1 MKVYFQIAERSIS
14 SAKVKHSNYKH
25 HEKSEKRTLK
35 TSFFDINQ
43 GEIGKYLQKISISLS
58 PSALFLRNLHPEKQ
72 KLHTGL
78 PNTRDSEVQRER
90 KKGVL
95 QLENIKK
102 VSTKMKKVF
111 MMVALVLACTT
122 GSLANETCAESAT
135 TSEMSSLP
143 AKKSTKKK
151 KTTTKKKSTTTAK
164 KTSSKSST
172 STATTATSASTAS
185 TDSSKT
191 HSADTVN
198 TKASAVGVLAGLLGY
213 AGGNSSNATGST
225 TSKVGS
231 IVGSILDNVIG
242 STTFKKADLCA
253 HTWKYKSPGCAFTSE
268 NLLAKAGGE
277 IAAKKVEEKLSTY
290 YQKAGFSS
298 SNTYFKFNED
308 GTFNAKIDGKSWS
321 GTYTFDE
328 KTHAI
333 DLKGRLL
340 LSLNGFA
347 TKNSSG
353 ISILFESKKLLTI
366 IQTLTAL
373 SGNTTL
379 GTIGEISKNYDGI
392 RVGFDLSK

>member
-1 MKVYFQIAERSIS
+1 
-14 SAKVKHSNYKH
+14 
-25 HEKSEKRTLK
+25 
-35 TSFFDINQ
+35 
-43 GEIGKYLQKISISLS
+43 
-58 PSALFLRNLHPEKQ
+58 
-72 KLHTGL
+72 
-78 PNTRDSEVQRER
+78 
-90 KKGVL
+90 
-95 QLENIKK
+95 
-102 VSTKMKKVF
+102 MKKVF
-111 MMVALVLACTT
+111 MMVALVLTCTT

-143 AKKSTKKK
+143 TKKSTKKK
-151 KTTTKKKSTTTAK
+151 KATTKKKSTTTAK

-172 STATTATSASTAS
+172 STATT
-185 TDSSKT
+185 DSSKT
-191 HSADTVN
+191 HSADTV
-198 TKASAVGVLAGLLGY
+198 KSSAVGVLAELLGY
-213 AGGNSSNATGST
+213 AGGNSNNTTGST

-308 GTFNAKIDGKSWS
+308 GTFNAKINGKSWS

-347 TKNSSG
+347 TKNTSG

>member
-1 MKVYFQIAERSIS
+1 
-14 SAKVKHSNYKH
+14 
-25 HEKSEKRTLK
+25 
-35 TSFFDINQ
+35 
-43 GEIGKYLQKISISLS
+43 
-58 PSALFLRNLHPEKQ
+58 
-72 KLHTGL
+72 
-78 PNTRDSEVQRER
+78 
-90 KKGVL
+90 
-95 QLENIKK
+95 
-102 VSTKMKKVF
+102 MKKVF

-135 TSEMSSLP
+135 TSEMSCLP

-172 STATTATSASTAS
+172 STATTASTAT

-191 HSADTVN
+191 HSADTV
-198 TKASAVGVLAGLLGY
+198 KSSAVGVLAELLGY
-213 AGGNSSNATGST
+213 AGGNSSNSTGST

-347 TKNSSG
+347 TKNTSG

>member
-1 MKVYFQIAERSIS
+1 
-14 SAKVKHSNYKH
+14 
-25 HEKSEKRTLK
+25 
-35 TSFFDINQ
+35 
-43 GEIGKYLQKISISLS
+43 
-58 PSALFLRNLHPEKQ
+58 
-72 KLHTGL
+72 
-78 PNTRDSEVQRER
+78 
-90 KKGVL
+90 
-95 QLENIKK
+95 
-102 VSTKMKKVF
+102 MKKVF
-111 MMVALVLACTT
+111 MMVALVLTCTT

-151 KTTTKKKSTTTAK
+151 KATTKKKSTTTAK

-172 STATTATSASTAS
+172 STATTASTAT

-213 AGGNSSNATGST
+213 AGGNSSSNTTGST

-231 IVGSILDNVIG
+231 ILDYVSG

-347 TKNSSG
+347 TKNTSG

-392 RVGFDLSK
+392 RVGFDFSK

>member
-1 MKVYFQIAERSIS
+1 
-14 SAKVKHSNYKH
+14 
-25 HEKSEKRTLK
+25 
-35 TSFFDINQ
+35 
-43 GEIGKYLQKISISLS
+43 
-58 PSALFLRNLHPEKQ
+58 
-72 KLHTGL
+72 
-78 PNTRDSEVQRER
+78 
-90 KKGVL
+90 
-95 QLENIKK
+95 
-102 VSTKMKKVF
+102 
-111 MMVALVLACTT
+111 
-122 GSLANETCAESAT
+122 
-135 TSEMSSLP
+135 MSSLP

-151 KTTTKKKSTTTAK
+151 KATTKKKSTTTAK

-172 STATTATSASTAS
+172 STATTASTAT

-191 HSADTVN
+191 HSADTV
-198 TKASAVGVLAGLLGY
+198 KSSAVGVLAELLGY
-213 AGGNSSNATGST
+213 AGGNSSNSTGST
-225 TSKVGS
+225 TSKVRS

>member
-1 MKVYFQIAERSIS
+1 
-14 SAKVKHSNYKH
+14 
-25 HEKSEKRTLK
+25 
-35 TSFFDINQ
+35 
-43 GEIGKYLQKISISLS
+43 
-58 PSALFLRNLHPEKQ
+58 
-72 KLHTGL
+72 
-78 PNTRDSEVQRER
+78 
-90 KKGVL
+90 
-95 QLENIKK
+95 
-102 VSTKMKKVF
+102 MKKVF

-151 KTTTKKKSTTTAK
+151 KATTKKKSTTTAK

-172 STATTATSASTAS
+172 STASTAT

-213 AGGNSSNATGST
+213 AGGNSSNTTGST

-290 YQKAGFSS
+290 YQKAGFNS

-347 TKNSSG
+347 TKNTSG

>member
-1 MKVYFQIAERSIS
+1 
-14 SAKVKHSNYKH
+14 
-25 HEKSEKRTLK
+25 
-35 TSFFDINQ
+35 
-43 GEIGKYLQKISISLS
+43 
-58 PSALFLRNLHPEKQ
+58 
-72 KLHTGL
+72 
-78 PNTRDSEVQRER
+78 
-90 KKGVL
+90 
-95 QLENIKK
+95 
-102 VSTKMKKVF
+102 MKKVF

-135 TSEMSSLP
+135 TSEMSCLP

-151 KTTTKKKSTTTAK
+151 KATTKKKKSTTTAK

-172 STATTATSASTAS
+172 STATTASTAT

-198 TKASAVGVLAGLLGY
+198 TKASAVGVLAELLGY
-213 AGGNSSNATGST
+213 AGGNSSNSTGST

-253 HTWKYKSPGCAFTSE
+253 YTWKYKSPGCAFTSE

-277 IAAKKVEEKLSTY
+277 IAAKKVEDKLSTY

-347 TKNSSG
+347 TKNTSG

>member
-1 MKVYFQIAERSIS
+1 
-14 SAKVKHSNYKH
+14 
-25 HEKSEKRTLK
+25 
-35 TSFFDINQ
+35 
-43 GEIGKYLQKISISLS
+43 
-58 PSALFLRNLHPEKQ
+58 
-72 KLHTGL
+72 
-78 PNTRDSEVQRER
+78 
-90 KKGVL
+90 
-95 QLENIKK
+95 
-102 VSTKMKKVF
+102 MKKVF

-122 GSLANETCAESAT
+122 GSLANETCAESVT
-135 TSEMSSLP
+135 TSEMNSLP

-151 KTTTKKKSTTTAK
+151 KATTKKKSTTTAK

-172 STATTATSASTAS
+172 STATTASTAM

-198 TKASAVGVLAGLLGY
+198 TKASAVGVLAELLGY
-213 AGGNSSNATGST
+213 AGGNSSNNNNTGST
-225 TSKVGS
+225 TSK
-231 IVGSILDNVIG
+231 VGSILDNVIG

-277 IAAKKVEEKLSTY
+277 IAAKKVEDKLSTY

-298 SNTYFKFNED
+298 SNTNFKFNED

-347 TKNSSG
+347 TKNTSG

>member
-1 MKVYFQIAERSIS
+1 
-14 SAKVKHSNYKH
+14 
-25 HEKSEKRTLK
+25 
-35 TSFFDINQ
+35 
-43 GEIGKYLQKISISLS
+43 
-58 PSALFLRNLHPEKQ
+58 
-72 KLHTGL
+72 
-78 PNTRDSEVQRER
+78 
-90 KKGVL
+90 
-95 QLENIKK
+95 
-102 VSTKMKKVF
+102 MKKVF
-111 MMVALVLACTT
+111 MMVALVLTCTT

-151 KTTTKKKSTTTAK
+151 KATTKKKSTTTAK

-172 STATTATSASTAS
+172 STATTASTTT

-191 HSADTVN
+191 HSADTV
-198 TKASAVGVLAGLLGY
+198 KASAVGVLAGLLDY
-213 AGGNSSNATGST
+213 AGGNSSNTTGST

-231 IVGSILDNVIG
+231 IVESILDNVIG

-290 YQKAGFSS
+290 YQKAGFNS

-347 TKNSSG
+347 TKNTSG

-392 RVGFDLSK
+392 RVGFDFSK

>member
-1 MKVYFQIAERSIS
+1 
-14 SAKVKHSNYKH
+14 
-25 HEKSEKRTLK
+25 
-35 TSFFDINQ
+35 
-43 GEIGKYLQKISISLS
+43 
-58 PSALFLRNLHPEKQ
+58 
-72 KLHTGL
+72 
-78 PNTRDSEVQRER
+78 
-90 KKGVL
+90 
-95 QLENIKK
+95 
-102 VSTKMKKVF
+102 MKKVF

-135 TSEMSSLP
+135 TSEMSCLP

-151 KTTTKKKSTTTAK
+151 KATTKKKSTTTAK

-172 STATTATSASTAS
+172 STATTASTAT

-191 HSADTVN
+191 HSADTV
-198 TKASAVGVLAGLLGY
+198 KSSAVGVLAELLGY
-213 AGGNSSNATGST
+213 AGENSSNSTGST

-253 HTWKYKSPGCAFTSE
+253 YTWKYKSPGCAFTSE

>member
-1 MKVYFQIAERSIS
+1 
-14 SAKVKHSNYKH
+14 
-25 HEKSEKRTLK
+25 
-35 TSFFDINQ
+35 
-43 GEIGKYLQKISISLS
+43 
-58 PSALFLRNLHPEKQ
+58 
-72 KLHTGL
+72 
-78 PNTRDSEVQRER
+78 
-90 KKGVL
+90 
-95 QLENIKK
+95 
-102 VSTKMKKVF
+102 MKKVF
-111 MMVALVLACTT
+111 MMVALVLACAT
-122 GSLANETCAESAT
+122 GSLANETCTESGT
-135 TSEMSSLP
+135 TSEMSCLP

-151 KTTTKKKSTTTAK
+151 KATTKKKKSTTTAK

-172 STATTATSASTAS
+172 STATTASTAT

-198 TKASAVGVLAGLLGY
+198 TKASAVGVLAELLGY
-213 AGGNSSNATGST
+213 AGGNSSNSTGST

>member
-1 MKVYFQIAERSIS
+1 M
-14 SAKVKHSNYKH
+14 
-25 HEKSEKRTLK
+25 K
-35 TSFFDINQ
+35 TSK
-43 GEIGKYLQKISISLS
+43 KYQQI
-58 PSALFLRNLHPEKQ
+58 
-72 KLHTGL
+72 
-78 PNTRDSEVQRER
+78 
-90 KKGVL
+90 
-95 QLENIKK
+95 
-102 VSTKMKKVF
+102 
-111 MMVALVLACTT
+111 
-122 GSLANETCAESAT
+122 
-135 TSEMSSLP
+135 
-143 AKKSTKKK
+143 
-151 KTTTKKKSTTTAK
+151 TTAK
-164 KTSSKSST
+164 KTASKSST
-172 STATTATSASTAS
+172 STTTTASTAT

-198 TKASAVGVLAGLLGY
+198 TKASAVGVLAELLGY
-213 AGGNSSNATGST
+213 AGGNSSNTTGST

-333 DLKGRLL
+333 DQKGRLL

-347 TKNSSG
+347 TKNTSG

>member
-1 MKVYFQIAERSIS
+1 
-14 SAKVKHSNYKH
+14 
-25 HEKSEKRTLK
+25 
-35 TSFFDINQ
+35 
-43 GEIGKYLQKISISLS
+43 
-58 PSALFLRNLHPEKQ
+58 
-72 KLHTGL
+72 
-78 PNTRDSEVQRER
+78 
-90 KKGVL
+90 
-95 QLENIKK
+95 
-102 VSTKMKKVF
+102 MKKVF

-151 KTTTKKKSTTTAK
+151 KATTKKKSTTTAK

-172 STATTATSASTAS
+172 STATTASTTT

-191 HSADTVN
+191 HSADTV
-198 TKASAVGVLAGLLGY
+198 KASAVGVLAGLLGY
-213 AGGNSSNATGST
+213 AGGNSSNTTGST

-231 IVGSILDNVIG
+231 IVESILDNVIG

-308 GTFNAKIDGKSWS
+308 GTFNAKINGKSWS

-347 TKNSSG
+347 TKNTSG

>member
-1 MKVYFQIAERSIS
+1 
-14 SAKVKHSNYKH
+14 
-25 HEKSEKRTLK
+25 
-35 TSFFDINQ
+35 
-43 GEIGKYLQKISISLS
+43 
-58 PSALFLRNLHPEKQ
+58 
-72 KLHTGL
+72 
-78 PNTRDSEVQRER
+78 
-90 KKGVL
+90 
-95 QLENIKK
+95 
-102 VSTKMKKVF
+102 MKKVF

-151 KTTTKKKSTTTAK
+151 KATTKKKSTTTAK

-172 STATTATSASTAS
+172 STATTASTAT

-191 HSADTVN
+191 HSADTV
-198 TKASAVGVLAGLLGY
+198 KSSAVGVLAELLGY
-213 AGGNSSNATGST
+213 VGGNSSNSTGST

-290 YQKAGFSS
+290 YQKAGFNS

-347 TKNSSG
+347 TKNTSG

>member
-1 MKVYFQIAERSIS
+1 
-14 SAKVKHSNYKH
+14 
-25 HEKSEKRTLK
+25 
-35 TSFFDINQ
+35 
-43 GEIGKYLQKISISLS
+43 
-58 PSALFLRNLHPEKQ
+58 
-72 KLHTGL
+72 
-78 PNTRDSEVQRER
+78 
-90 KKGVL
+90 
-95 QLENIKK
+95 
-102 VSTKMKKVF
+102 MKKVF
-111 MMVALVLACTT
+111 MMVALVLACAT
-122 GSLANETCAESAT
+122 GSLANETCAESVT
-135 TSEMSSLP
+135 TSEMSCLP

-151 KTTTKKKSTTTAK
+151 KATTKKKSTTTAK

-172 STATTATSASTAS
+172 STATTASTAT

-198 TKASAVGVLAGLLGY
+198 TKASAVGVLAELLGY
-213 AGGNSSNATGST
+213 AGGNSSNSTGST
-225 TSKVGS
+225 TSK
-231 IVGSILDNVIG
+231 VGSILDNVIG

>member
-1 MKVYFQIAERSIS
+1 
-14 SAKVKHSNYKH
+14 
-25 HEKSEKRTLK
+25 
-35 TSFFDINQ
+35 
-43 GEIGKYLQKISISLS
+43 
-58 PSALFLRNLHPEKQ
+58 
-72 KLHTGL
+72 
-78 PNTRDSEVQRER
+78 
-90 KKGVL
+90 
-95 QLENIKK
+95 
-102 VSTKMKKVF
+102 MKKVF

-135 TSEMSSLP
+135 TSEMSCLP

-151 KTTTKKKSTTTAK
+151 KATTKKKKSTTTAK

-172 STATTATSASTAS
+172 STATTASTAT

-198 TKASAVGVLAGLLGY
+198 TKASAVGVLAELLGY
-213 AGGNSSNATGST
+213 AGGNSSNTTGST
-225 TSKVGS
+225 TSKMGS

-347 TKNSSG
+347 TKNTSG

-379 GTIGEISKNYDGI
+379 STIGEISKNYDGI

>member
-1 MKVYFQIAERSIS
+1 
-14 SAKVKHSNYKH
+14 
-25 HEKSEKRTLK
+25 
-35 TSFFDINQ
+35 
-43 GEIGKYLQKISISLS
+43 
-58 PSALFLRNLHPEKQ
+58 
-72 KLHTGL
+72 
-78 PNTRDSEVQRER
+78 
-90 KKGVL
+90 
-95 QLENIKK
+95 
-102 VSTKMKKVF
+102 MKKVF

-151 KTTTKKKSTTTAK
+151 KATTKKKSTTTAK

-172 STATTATSASTAS
+172 STATTASTAT

-213 AGGNSSNATGST
+213 AGGNSSNTTGST
-225 TSKVGS
+225 TSK
-231 IVGSILDNVIG
+231 VGSILDNVIG

-277 IAAKKVEEKLSTY
+277 IAAKKVEEKLSSY
-290 YQKAGFSS
+290 YQKAGFNS

-347 TKNSSG
+347 TKNTSG

>member
-1 MKVYFQIAERSIS
+1 
-14 SAKVKHSNYKH
+14 
-25 HEKSEKRTLK
+25 
-35 TSFFDINQ
+35 
-43 GEIGKYLQKISISLS
+43 
-58 PSALFLRNLHPEKQ
+58 
-72 KLHTGL
+72 
-78 PNTRDSEVQRER
+78 
-90 KKGVL
+90 
-95 QLENIKK
+95 
-102 VSTKMKKVF
+102 MKKVF

-122 GSLANETCAESAT
+122 GSLANETCAESVT

-151 KTTTKKKSTTTAK
+151 KATTKKKSTTTAK

-172 STATTATSASTAS
+172 STATTASTAT

-191 HSADTVN
+191 HSADTV
-198 TKASAVGVLAGLLGY
+198 KSSAVGVLAELLGY
-213 AGGNSSNATGST
+213 AGGNSSNSTGST

-277 IAAKKVEEKLSTY
+277 IAAKKVEEKLSIY

-347 TKNSSG
+347 TKNTSG

>member
-1 MKVYFQIAERSIS
+1 
-14 SAKVKHSNYKH
+14 
-25 HEKSEKRTLK
+25 
-35 TSFFDINQ
+35 
-43 GEIGKYLQKISISLS
+43 
-58 PSALFLRNLHPEKQ
+58 
-72 KLHTGL
+72 
-78 PNTRDSEVQRER
+78 
-90 KKGVL
+90 
-95 QLENIKK
+95 
-102 VSTKMKKVF
+102 MKKVF
-111 MMVALVLACTT
+111 MMVALVLACAT

-151 KTTTKKKSTTTAK
+151 KATTKKKSTTTAK

-172 STATTATSASTAS
+172 STATTASTAT

-191 HSADTVN
+191 HSADTV
-198 TKASAVGVLAGLLGY
+198 KSSAVGVLAELLGY
-213 AGGNSSNATGST
+213 AGGNSSNSTGST
-225 TSKVGS
+225 TSK
-231 IVGSILDNVIG
+231 VGSILDNVIG

-253 HTWKYKSPGCAFTSE
+253 HTWKYKSPGCAFTSK

-347 TKNSSG
+347 TKNTSG

>member
-1 MKVYFQIAERSIS
+1 
-14 SAKVKHSNYKH
+14 
-25 HEKSEKRTLK
+25 
-35 TSFFDINQ
+35 
-43 GEIGKYLQKISISLS
+43 
-58 PSALFLRNLHPEKQ
+58 
-72 KLHTGL
+72 
-78 PNTRDSEVQRER
+78 
-90 KKGVL
+90 
-95 QLENIKK
+95 
-102 VSTKMKKVF
+102 MKKVF

-135 TSEMSSLP
+135 TSEMSCLP

-151 KTTTKKKSTTTAK
+151 KATTKKKKSTTTAK

-172 STATTATSASTAS
+172 STATTASTAT

-191 HSADTVN
+191 HSADTV
-198 TKASAVGVLAGLLGY
+198 KSSAVGVLAELLGY
-213 AGGNSSNATGST
+213 AGGNSSNTTGST

-253 HTWKYKSPGCAFTSE
+253 YTWKYKSPGCAFTSE

-290 YQKAGFSS
+290 YQKAGFNS

-353 ISILFESKKLLTI
+353 ISILFKSKKLLTI

>member
-1 MKVYFQIAERSIS
+1 MFE
-14 SAKVKHSNYKH
+14 
-25 HEKSEKRTLK
+25 EK
-35 TSFFDINQ
+35 D
-43 GEIGKYLQKISISLS
+43 GKYYFIFDTQDCIYAYNSSVESIES
-58 PSALFLRNLHPEKQ
+58 
-72 KLHTGL
+72 KLDPQRFAKDLKASHYYKDRKTKYYSRRKGGTKASSTIL
-78 PNTRDSEVQRER
+78 DLTEYSE
-90 KKGVL
+90 
-95 QLENIKK
+95 LENIKK

-111 MMVALVLACTT
+111 MMVALVLSCTT
-122 GSLANETCAESAT
+122 GCLANETCAESVT

-151 KTTTKKKSTTTAK
+151 KAITKKSNTTAK
-164 KTSSKSST
+164 KTASKSST
-172 STATTATSASTAS
+172 STATTASTAT

-198 TKASAVGVLAGLLGY
+198 TKASAVGVLAELLGY
-213 AGGNSSNATGST
+213 AGGNSSNTTGST

-347 TKNSSG
+347 TKNTSG

-392 RVGFDLSK
+392 RVGFDLGK

>member
-1 MKVYFQIAERSIS
+1 
-14 SAKVKHSNYKH
+14 
-25 HEKSEKRTLK
+25 
-35 TSFFDINQ
+35 
-43 GEIGKYLQKISISLS
+43 
-58 PSALFLRNLHPEKQ
+58 
-72 KLHTGL
+72 
-78 PNTRDSEVQRER
+78 
-90 KKGVL
+90 
-95 QLENIKK
+95 
-102 VSTKMKKVF
+102 MKKVF
-111 MMVALVLACTT
+111 MMVALVLTCTT
-122 GSLANETCAESAT
+122 GCLANETCAESVT

-151 KTTTKKKSTTTAK
+151 KAITKKSITTAK
-164 KTSSKSST
+164 KTASKSST
-172 STATTATSASTAS
+172 STATTASTAT

-213 AGGNSSNATGST
+213 AGGNSSNSTGST

-253 HTWKYKSPGCAFTSE
+253 HTWTYKSPGCAFTSE

-347 TKNSSG
+347 TKNTSG

>member
-1 MKVYFQIAERSIS
+1 
-14 SAKVKHSNYKH
+14 
-25 HEKSEKRTLK
+25 
-35 TSFFDINQ
+35 
-43 GEIGKYLQKISISLS
+43 
-58 PSALFLRNLHPEKQ
+58 
-72 KLHTGL
+72 
-78 PNTRDSEVQRER
+78 
-90 KKGVL
+90 
-95 QLENIKK
+95 
-102 VSTKMKKVF
+102 MKKVF

-151 KTTTKKKSTTTAK
+151 KATTKKKSTTTAK

-172 STATTATSASTAS
+172 STATTASTAT

-191 HSADTVN
+191 HSADTV
-198 TKASAVGVLAGLLGY
+198 KASAVGVLAELLGY
-213 AGGNSSNATGST
+213 AGGNSSNTTGST

-347 TKNSSG
+347 TKNTSG

>member
-1 MKVYFQIAERSIS
+1 
-14 SAKVKHSNYKH
+14 
-25 HEKSEKRTLK
+25 
-35 TSFFDINQ
+35 
-43 GEIGKYLQKISISLS
+43 
-58 PSALFLRNLHPEKQ
+58 
-72 KLHTGL
+72 
-78 PNTRDSEVQRER
+78 
-90 KKGVL
+90 
-95 QLENIKK
+95 
-102 VSTKMKKVF
+102 MKKVF
-111 MMVALVLACTT
+111 MMVALVLTCTT

-143 AKKSTKKK
+143 TKKSTKKK
-151 KTTTKKKSTTTAK
+151 KATTKKKSTTTAK

-172 STATTATSASTAS
+172 STATT
-185 TDSSKT
+185 DSSKT
-191 HSADTVN
+191 HSADTV
-198 TKASAVGVLAGLLGY
+198 KSSAVGVLAELLGY
-213 AGGNSSNATGST
+213 AGGNSSNTTGST

-347 TKNSSG
+347 TKNTSG

>member
-1 MKVYFQIAERSIS
+1 
-14 SAKVKHSNYKH
+14 
-25 HEKSEKRTLK
+25 
-35 TSFFDINQ
+35 
-43 GEIGKYLQKISISLS
+43 
-58 PSALFLRNLHPEKQ
+58 
-72 KLHTGL
+72 
-78 PNTRDSEVQRER
+78 
-90 KKGVL
+90 
-95 QLENIKK
+95 
-102 VSTKMKKVF
+102 MKKVF

-135 TSEMSSLP
+135 TSEMSCLP

-151 KTTTKKKSTTTAK
+151 KATTKKKKSTTTAK

-172 STATTATSASTAS
+172 STATTASTAT

-198 TKASAVGVLAGLLGY
+198 TKASAVGVLAELLGY
-213 AGGNSSNATGST
+213 AGGNSSNSTGST
-225 TSKVGS
+225 TSK
-231 IVGSILDNVIG
+231 VGSILDNVIG
-242 STTFKKADLCA
+242 STTFKKADLCS

-347 TKNSSG
+347 TKNTSG

>member
-1 MKVYFQIAERSIS
+1 M
-14 SAKVKHSNYKH
+14 
-25 HEKSEKRTLK
+25 
-35 TSFFDINQ
+35 
-43 GEIGKYLQKISISLS
+43 
-58 PSALFLRNLHPEKQ
+58 
-72 KLHTGL
+72 
-78 PNTRDSEVQRER
+78 
-90 KKGVL
+90 
-95 QLENIKK
+95 
-102 VSTKMKKVF
+102 
-111 MMVALVLACTT
+111 
-122 GSLANETCAESAT
+122 
-135 TSEMSSLP
+135 
-143 AKKSTKKK
+143 
-151 KTTTKKKSTTTAK
+151 
-164 KTSSKSST
+164 
-172 STATTATSASTAS
+172 
-185 TDSSKT
+185 
-191 HSADTVN
+191 
-198 TKASAVGVLAGLLGY
+198 
-213 AGGNSSNATGST
+213 
-225 TSKVGS
+225 
-231 IVGSILDNVIG
+231 IG

-379 GTIGEISKNYDGI
+379 GTIGEISKTMMASALVSISANK
-392 RVGFDLSK
+392 RSESKIDYWIKNRRIGDSKSQSTWSHISLIL

>member
-1 MKVYFQIAERSIS
+1 
-14 SAKVKHSNYKH
+14 
-25 HEKSEKRTLK
+25 
-35 TSFFDINQ
+35 
-43 GEIGKYLQKISISLS
+43 
-58 PSALFLRNLHPEKQ
+58 
-72 KLHTGL
+72 
-78 PNTRDSEVQRER
+78 
-90 KKGVL
+90 
-95 QLENIKK
+95 
-102 VSTKMKKVF
+102 MKKVF
-111 MMVALVLACTT
+111 MMVALVLSCTT
-122 GSLANETCAESAT
+122 GCLANETYAESVT

-151 KTTTKKKSTTTAK
+151 KATTKKSITTAK
-164 KTSSKSST
+164 KTASKSST
-172 STATTATSASTAS
+172 STATTASTAT

-198 TKASAVGVLAGLLGY
+198 TKASAVGVLAELLGY
-213 AGGNSSNATGST
+213 AGGNSSNTTGST

-277 IAAKKVEEKLSTY
+277 IASKKVEEKLSTY

-347 TKNSSG
+347 TKNTSG

-392 RVGFDLSK
+392 RVGFDLGK

>member
-1 MKVYFQIAERSIS
+1 
-14 SAKVKHSNYKH
+14 
-25 HEKSEKRTLK
+25 
-35 TSFFDINQ
+35 
-43 GEIGKYLQKISISLS
+43 
-58 PSALFLRNLHPEKQ
+58 
-72 KLHTGL
+72 
-78 PNTRDSEVQRER
+78 
-90 KKGVL
+90 
-95 QLENIKK
+95 
-102 VSTKMKKVF
+102 MKKVF

-151 KTTTKKKSTTTAK
+151 KATTKKKKSTTTAK

-172 STATTATSASTAS
+172 STATTASTAT

-198 TKASAVGVLAGLLGY
+198 TKASAVGVLAELLGY
-213 AGGNSSNATGST
+213 AGGNSSNTTGST

-231 IVGSILDNVIG
+231 IVESILDNVIG

-333 DLKGRLL
+333 DLKSRLL

-347 TKNSSG
+347 TKNTPG

>member
-1 MKVYFQIAERSIS
+1 
-14 SAKVKHSNYKH
+14 
-25 HEKSEKRTLK
+25 
-35 TSFFDINQ
+35 
-43 GEIGKYLQKISISLS
+43 
-58 PSALFLRNLHPEKQ
+58 
-72 KLHTGL
+72 
-78 PNTRDSEVQRER
+78 
-90 KKGVL
+90 
-95 QLENIKK
+95 
-102 VSTKMKKVF
+102 MKKVF

-122 GSLANETCAESAT
+122 GSLANETCAESVT

-151 KTTTKKKSTTTAK
+151 KATTKKKSTTTAK
-164 KTSSKSST
+164 KTASKSST
-172 STATTATSASTAS
+172 STTTTASTAT

-191 HSADTVN
+191 HSADTV
-198 TKASAVGVLAGLLGY
+198 KASAVGVLAELLGY
-213 AGGNSSNATGST
+213 AGGNSSNTTGST

-347 TKNSSG
+347 TKNTSG

>member
-1 MKVYFQIAERSIS
+1 
-14 SAKVKHSNYKH
+14 
-25 HEKSEKRTLK
+25 
-35 TSFFDINQ
+35 
-43 GEIGKYLQKISISLS
+43 
-58 PSALFLRNLHPEKQ
+58 
-72 KLHTGL
+72 
-78 PNTRDSEVQRER
+78 
-90 KKGVL
+90 
-95 QLENIKK
+95 
-102 VSTKMKKVF
+102 MKKVF
-111 MMVALVLACTT
+111 MMVALVLTCTT

-151 KTTTKKKSTTTAK
+151 KATTKKKKSTTTAK

-172 STATTATSASTAS
+172 STATTASTTT

-213 AGGNSSNATGST
+213 AGGNSSSNTTGST
-225 TSKVGS
+225 TSK
-231 IVGSILDNVIG
+231 VGSILDNVIG

-253 HTWKYKSPGCAFTSE
+253 YTWKYKSPGCAFTSE

-290 YQKAGFSS
+290 YQKAGFNS

-347 TKNSSG
+347 TKNTSG

-392 RVGFDLSK
+392 RIGFDLSK

>member
-14 SAKVKHSNYKH
+14 YAKIKHSDYKH

-43 GEIGKYLQKISISLS
+43 GEIGKNLQKISIPLS
-58 PSALFLRNLHPEKQ
+58 PSALFCDIC
-72 KLHTGL
+72 
-78 PNTRDSEVQRER
+78 TRKSINSTLGFRTQEIQRSKER
-90 KKGVL
+90 EKGVL

-135 TSEMSSLP
+135 TSEMSCLP

-151 KTTTKKKSTTTAK
+151 KATTKKKKSTTTAK

-172 STATTATSASTAS
+172 STATTASTAT

-213 AGGNSSNATGST
+213 AGGNSSNSTGST
-225 TSKVGS
+225 TSKMGS